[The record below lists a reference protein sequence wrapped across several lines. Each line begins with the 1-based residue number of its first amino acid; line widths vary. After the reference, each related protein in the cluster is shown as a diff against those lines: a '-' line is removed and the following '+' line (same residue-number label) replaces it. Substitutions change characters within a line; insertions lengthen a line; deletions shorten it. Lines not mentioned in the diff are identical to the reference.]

1 MSTPGKRRHFII
13 DKGIE
18 EDAKLNI
25 YPFRSNLKESIEKLE
40 STTDQKV
47 VGIVYDETYTTRPH
61 MLPGY
66 GTVHSGDYG
75 INGGKE

>member
-25 YPFRSNLKESIEKLE
+25 YPFRSNLKESIEKIDKH
-40 STTDQKV
+40 TDEKV
-47 VGIVYDETYTTRPH
+47 VGIVYDETYTIELLTAKKDKDER
-61 MLPGY
+61 
-66 GTVHSGDYG
+66 
-75 INGGKE
+75 E